1 MIYLVPPESGR
12 KGTDALFL
20 TEGIVLHLDGSGETQ
35 TRRYGHPAVPEVLAE
50 LDRLHIRKSAGY
62 GSGSDPFANYRNAAM
77 DCGMP
82 EWMPALLRVVEKK
95 QRLTNW
101 QETTVE
107 VEEELLDIALCAV
120 IAVVMLRE
128 SRHGAGTA
136 NHSAGQAVA
145 AEVCAT
151 GCCGKP
157 QGRDVR
163 LPERQEQDNSHRAI
177 SER

>member
-1 MIYLVPPESGR
+1 M
-12 KGTDALFL
+12 
-20 TEGIVLHLDGSGETQ
+20 LHQDGSGETQ

-62 GSGSDPFANYRNAAM
+62 GSGADPFANYRDAAR

-95 QRLTNW
+95 QRLRNW
-101 QETTVE
+101 RETTVV

-120 IAVVMLRE
+120 IALVMLRE
-128 SRHGAGTA
+128 SQHAARAA
-136 NHSAGQAVA
+136 NHGDGQAVA
-145 AEVCAT
+145 AEVCSS
-151 GCCGKP
+151 GCRWSSP
-157 QGRDVR
+157 GRDVR
-163 LPERQEQDNSHRAI
+163 LPEGQKQDDSHRAV